1 MTLSFKHYAISLILD
16 GAKTA
21 RKFILQRIFEI
32 FIQGIGMAKAK
43 RISLGKR
50 LKKLLELGKIM
61 WLSIT

>member
-50 LKKLLELGKIM
+50 LKKIVR
-61 WLSIT
+61 IR